1 MILAGKLD
9 AVVILLLKNSMMNLH
24 GKLGPTLL
32 PKTDPYSAKNRPSLK
47 RQFFVFFFCAV
58 GKDGDCGQVDLKRDK
73 GMVIILSSSGESSR
87 LVFATE
93 S

>member
-1 MILAGKLD
+1 M
-9 AVVILLLKNSMMNLH
+9 
-24 GKLGPTLL
+24 
-32 PKTDPYSAKNRPSLK
+32 
-47 RQFFVFFFCAV
+47 

-93 S
+93 SLSTVTGTVQMTY

>member
-47 RQFFVFFFCAV
+47 RHFFVVFFSVLWERMGIV
-58 GKDGDCGQVDLKRDK
+58 GRSTSKETRVW
-73 GMVIILSSSGESSR
+73 
-87 LVFATE
+87 
-93 S
+93 

>member
-1 MILAGKLD
+1 M
-9 AVVILLLKNSMMNLH
+9 
-24 GKLGPTLL
+24 
-32 PKTDPYSAKNRPSLK
+32 
-47 RQFFVFFFCAV
+47 